1 MFEQLLDDMRRVQK
15 FREGPVSLHAPVFI
29 GNEKNY
35 LIDAVDST
43 FVSSVGAYVDKMERM
58 LEEYTGAARAVVCVN
73 GTSAL
78 EVALHVVG
86 VKPGEYVITQ
96 PISFIAT
103 ANAIS
108 HTGASPLFVDI
119 DENNLGLSPRA
130 LATFLKEHCRIE
142 GNKCLFKKNNRRIAA
157 CVPMHSFGLPCA
169 VDKIAEIC
177 AEWHIELVEDAAEA
191 LGSWY
196 KGKHCGC
203 FGRLG
208 CLSFNGNKTVTTG
221 GGGAVLTQDIEEGKL
236 IKHLTTT
243 AKIPHKWEYRHDHIA
258 WNFRMPNINAALGCA
273 QLEMLDTFLEKKRW
287 RAERYAELIRST
299 PWTFVGAPQDS
310 RSNYWL
316 CAILFNNKIERDTFL
331 NESNSSGFMTRPVWT
346 PLNTLPM
353 YENCICGDLSTAND
367 IADRLVNLPSGFDQ

>member
-1 MFEQLLDDMRRVQK
+1 M
-15 FREGPVSLHAPVFI
+15 
-29 GNEKNY
+29 
-35 LIDAVDST
+35 
-43 FVSSVGAYVDKMERM
+43 
-58 LEEYTGAARAVVCVN
+58 
-73 GTSAL
+73 
-78 EVALHVVG
+78 
-86 VKPGEYVITQ
+86 
-96 PISFIAT
+96 
-103 ANAIS
+103 
-108 HTGASPLFVDI
+108 
-119 DENNLGLSPRA
+119 
-130 LATFLKEHCRIE
+130 
-142 GNKCLFKKNNRRIAA
+142 
-157 CVPMHSFGLPCA
+157 
-169 VDKIAEIC
+169 
-177 AEWHIELVEDAAEA
+177 
-191 LGSWY
+191 
-196 KGKHCGC
+196 
-203 FGRLG
+203 
-208 CLSFNGNKTVTTG
+208 TTG